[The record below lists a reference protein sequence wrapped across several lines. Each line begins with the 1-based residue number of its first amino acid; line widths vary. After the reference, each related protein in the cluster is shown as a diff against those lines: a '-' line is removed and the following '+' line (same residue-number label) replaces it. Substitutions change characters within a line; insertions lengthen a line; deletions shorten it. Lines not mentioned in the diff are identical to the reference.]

1 MITIWQIWKSVLFQV
16 QIQIGLYYG
25 HDYINIAHFLF
36 FKNQIM
42 QNEWHM
48 VQNNHFFLV
57 DWIVLVQKSYSLELC
72 IHRAKFSI
80 WSTVTV
86 FSFIYEYIGYS
97 QIHFKIQIVS
107 NYLKPFYVSCYQL
120 FLYWGFRFIFKI
132 TKISSAVF
140 SFGTKIGTNRFNYV
154 ILQIASGQVSLPK
167 FAFVTIFSSVW
178 HLSSPIVQLYLEF
191 LNLLF
196 SKIFAMDQIIMM
208 KLILFDPLENDV
220 EIGISA

>member
-1 MITIWQIWKSVLFQV
+1 MTYGAKQSFLSRWLDCFSWKIIQSRSMHSLSEVFHLINSHRVQLHIWIYRILPDSFKKYNLKS
-16 QIQIGLYYG
+16 
-25 HDYINIAHFLF
+25 
-36 FKNQIM
+36 
-42 QNEWHM
+42 
-48 VQNNHFFLV
+48 
-57 DWIVLVQKSYSLELC
+57 
-72 IHRAKFSI
+72 
-80 WSTVTV
+80 
-86 FSFIYEYIGYS
+86 
-97 QIHFKIQIVS
+97 
-107 NYLKPFYVSCYQL
+107 FYVSCYQL
-120 FLYWGFRFIFKI
+120 FLYWGLRFIFKI